1 MQVFK
6 YYLKIA
12 KTYWSTILMYLAIFV
27 TIATMASSYLN
38 TSQVFTL
45 TKIKLAVFNR
55 DNSILSE
62 GLVDYLE
69 KSTDLIE
76 LKDDDN
82 ARKEALYFSAA
93 DSVVIIPADFGR
105 DFMNQAEPLID
116 IQEGAGASAIQGTLL
131 VENYLRLA
139 EIRRVDGVNEQQI
152 VDGIKED
159 VKQTVTTE
167 IHSKVNVASA
177 SKAAFFFNFA
187 AYVILS
193 LNILIIGTI
202 MLTFSSTYVRR
213 RNQVGALPTNK
224 LMSQLFLGNAV
235 FSLLIWLS
243 VVLLA
248 VILIPDIMSTQYGL
262 FYSLNSM
269 VFSLVVLAI
278 SVMLGV
284 LLKNKNALGGINNVI
299 SLGMSFLCGV
309 FVPQEFMGETVVSA
323 SKILPAYWFVQSND
337 VIVQLN
343 NFDWNSLKPVIQNW
357 LVLLIFAVSI
367 FIATLIIA
375 RVRRTE

>member
-1 MQVFK
+1 
-6 YYLKIA
+6 
-12 KTYWSTILMYLAIFV
+12 
-27 TIATMASSYLN
+27 
-38 TSQVFTL
+38 L